1 MTEIIFASAT
11 KDAKNTSSILNC
23 YFAWWIYTLVHETIY
38 IKAQAAFW
46 TAILHDE
53 FTLWYTKIF
62 T

>member
-11 KDAKNTSSILNC
+11 KDAENTSSILNC

-53 FTLWYTKIF
+53 FTLW
-62 T
+62 